1 MIILYRGSKLSQKSF
16 SNKIPLNIIK
26 GERDMNKR
34 LISLLMA
41 FVMVM
46 GILVM
51 PFSALAAG
59 EQGTKSVT
67 VHKMLLTKEN
77 AEKFGKD
84 GKQEGLDGTKY
95 DGNEIQADK
104 MNSYFGDGQK
114 EIEGVYFVW
123 QKQVTP
129 LVNADDE
136 KADENWEYVK
146 ADGSK
151 AANIDEALGMK
162 TEKGKSFDTTNL
174 PAGKYRILEVK
185 EKSSYK
191 GDKGESLTGM
201 YAVPVYLTLPMV
213 NEDGPVEN
221 AHVYPKNTED
231 MPKIDKNFK
240 EGTAGAKDTDIKLD
254 DNQRDKDTVD
264 RKVGDPVEYQVETK
278 IPKQSDYKFLKWT
291 DAMSDGLTYT
301 KGSLKVTSAQ
311 MTGENAL
318 TANDY
323 TIEEDSRGYTVKFTE
338 TGLNKITA
346 AAKTQDVTIRF
357 EYGAVLN
364 GKAEVEKPETNDVA
378 LDYGHIGRPEHEPK
392 DGQSKNKEIKVEKSW
407 ADGGVTEADKTAVV
421 VYTLYEK
428 NGETLTEVDSVTKRY
443 NEKDAANSFNHTF
456 TGLDDN
462 KTYVV
467 KERVSGYE
475 PEYVSFVNGVVTIK
489 NNKDNDNPKPLN
501 PSEPKVVTYGK
512 RFVKVDGQDKRLA
525 GAEFLVKDANGK
537 YLAYKA
543 DTEIA
548 KDKAVVAAAK
558 KVLDEK
564 VAAYN
569 KLTAEEQKGEKGTAA
584 IEEVRKAQEAY
595 DKAAREAAVQYEL
608 VADKTNANIVRLI
621 SDAEGKFEITGLSA
635 GKWYLE
641 ETKAPEG
648 FAKLQGDVEFTVGA
662 GTYAGTEDEFEYE
675 ANVADGETQHYG
687 QKVVNKKVTIP
698 QTGGIGT
705 AIFAVAGI
713 ALMSGAVIAMKKN
726 RVEEN

>member
-1 MIILYRGSKLSQKSF
+1 
-16 SNKIPLNIIK
+16 
-26 GERDMNKR
+26 MNKR

-51 PFSALAAG
+51 PFSALAA
-59 EQGTKSVT
+59 QGQETTSVT
-67 VHKMLLTKEN
+67 VHKMLLTSDN

-84 GKQEGLDGTKY
+84 GKQVGIDGTKY
-95 DGNEIQADK
+95 DGNQIQNMDA
-104 MNSYFGDGQK
+104 YFGAGQK
-114 EIEGVYFVW
+114 QIAGVYFVW
-123 QKQVTP
+123 QKQVSP
-129 LVNADDE
+129 LKNADDE

-146 ADGSK
+146 EDGTK
-151 AANIDEALGMK
+151 AANLDEAYGKLTTADGVNFDTSK
-162 TEKGKSFDTTNL
+162 LEKGN
-174 PAGKYRILEVK
+174 YRILEVK
-185 EKSSYK
+185 EKSTYK
-191 GDKGESLTGM
+191 GEKGETLTGM

-213 NEDGPVEN
+213 NETGVITD

-231 MPKIDKNFK
+231 APQIDKNFK
-240 EGTAGAKDTDIKLD
+240 KDTKGATDTDIKLD

-264 RKVGDPVEYQVETK
+264 RKVGDVVEYQVETK
-278 IPKQSDYKFLKWT
+278 VPKQADYKLLKWT
-291 DAMSDGLTYT
+291 DAMSDGLTFN
-301 KGSLKVTSAQ
+301 KGTLKVTSAQ

-318 TANDY
+318 AEGDY
-323 TIEEDSRGYTVKFTE
+323 TVEEDSRGYTVKFTE
-338 TGLNKITA
+338 TGLNKIAA
-346 AAKTQDVTIRF
+346 AAKTQEVTIRF
-357 EYGAVLN
+357 EYSATLN

-378 LDYGHIGRPEHEPK
+378 LDYGHKGRPESTPKEGQPK
-392 DGQSKNKEIKVEKSW
+392 DKEIKVEKTW

-428 NGETLTEVDSVTKRY
+428 DGDTLKEVDSVTKRY
-443 NEKDAANSFNHTF
+443 NDQDAANSFNHTF

-475 PEYVSFVNGVVTIK
+475 PEYVSFENGVVVIK

-512 RFVKVDGQDKRLA
+512 RFVKVDGQDERLA
-525 GAEFLVKDANGK
+525 GAEFLVKTVDNK

-548 KDKAVVAAAK
+548 KDKAAVAAAK
-558 KVLDEK
+558 ATLDEK

-569 KLTAEEQKGEKGTAA
+569 ALTAEEQKGEKGTAA
-584 IEEVRKAQEAY
+584 IEEVRVAQEAY
-595 DKAAREAAVQYEL
+595 NKAFREAAGQYEL
-608 VADKTNANIVRLI
+608 VDDKTNPNVVRLI
-621 SDAEGKFEITGLSA
+621 SDADGKFEITGLNA

-648 FAKLQGDVEFTVGA
+648 FAKLQGDVEFNVAA
-662 GTYAGTEDEFEYE
+662 GTYAGEATEFKYE
-675 ANVADGETQHYG
+675 VTLQDGETQHYG